1 MAIIACHSGRVSN
14 SIVLMSIIESALRA
28 NIKILKLL
36 SRLLWELS
44 SYVIN
49 WELGS
54 TDRSFLVL
62 GYTGAFRRFADTE
75 D

>member
-1 MAIIACHSGRVSN
+1 MAIIACYPGRVSN

-28 NIKILKLL
+28 YIKILKLL

-54 TDRSFLVL
+54 TDRSFRVL
-62 GYTGAFRRFADTE
+62 GYTRAFRRFADTE